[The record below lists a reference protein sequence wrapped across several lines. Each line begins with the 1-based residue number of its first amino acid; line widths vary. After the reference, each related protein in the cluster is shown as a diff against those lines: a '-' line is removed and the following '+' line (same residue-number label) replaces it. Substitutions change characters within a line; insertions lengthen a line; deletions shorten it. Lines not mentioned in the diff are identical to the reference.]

1 MKFPKASL
9 LTYAWALLAAGTIWL
24 HYWVAT
30 ISYGLIS
37 CAIGTLILASS
48 PRDDPQRRPFRITGL
63 LILLFGAVISL
74 IGLFDGF
81 VLQDFGSLQPGKR
94 LIRIVCL

>member
-1 MKFPKASL
+1 MKLPKASM

-24 HYWVAT
+24 HYWFAT
-30 ISYGLIS
+30 IAYGLIS
-37 CAIGTLILASS
+37 CAIGTLILVSS
-48 PRDDPQRRPFRITGL
+48 PATDPQRRPFRITGL
-63 LILLFGAVISL
+63 LILLFGALISI
-74 IGLFDGF
+74 IGMFDRF